1 MTLTDFVVE
10 NCTKCSS
17 LHCPQTRE
25 AVSTCDKYK
34 GNIKGIEKKE
44 SIEKYIQRIKE
55 AFEIHKVIII
65 SGGFN
70 IEENQKFFFDKFL
83 NKLKNEEHR
92 QTFVICDTNEVP
104 INDKLLDEIKRFS
117 QHRVFFK
124 TTLGN
129 LDLID
134 CIKYNANSDALQ
146 EIELIGY
153 DIDKDIIANALILK
167 TAFPEIQISTDVS
180 YIYCPSIDS
189 CIQAIKVMENCGIK
203 IKGLEN
209 NT

>member
-1 MTLTDFVVE
+1 MTLTEFLDE
-10 NCTKCSS
+10 NCAKCGS

-25 AVSTCDKYK
+25 AISTCGNYK

-44 SIEKYIQRIKE
+44 SIEQYIQRIKE
-55 AFEIHKVIII
+55 AFTIHKVIII

-70 IEENQKFFFDKFL
+70 IEKNQKHFFDTFL

-92 QTFVICDTNEVP
+92 QTFVICDTNEAP

-117 QHRVFFK
+117 QHRIFFK

-134 CIKYNANSDALQ
+134 CIKYNANSDVLP

-153 DIDKDIIANALILK
+153 DIDKDIIANALVLK
-167 TAFPEIQISTDVS
+167 TAFPDNQISTDVS
-180 YIYCPSIDS
+180 YVYCPNIDN
-189 CIQAIKVMENCGIK
+189 CIRAIKVMENCGIK

-209 NT
+209 NS

>member
-1 MTLTDFVVE
+1 MTLTEFYDE
-10 NCTKCSS
+10 NCAKCGS

-34 GNIKGIEKKE
+34 GNIIKIEKKE
-44 SIEKYIQRIKE
+44 SIEQYIQKIKD
-55 AFEIHKVIII
+55 AFTIHKVIII

-70 IEENQKFFFDKFL
+70 IEKNQKFFFDKFL
-83 NKLKNEEHR
+83 NKLENEEHK
-92 QTFVICDTNEVP
+92 QTFVICDTSEAP
-104 INDKLLDEIKRFS
+104 INDKLLNEIKRFS

-134 CIKYNANSDALQ
+134 CIKYNANSEALQ

-153 DIDKDIIANALILK
+153 DIDKDIITNALILK

-180 YIYCPSIDS
+180 YVYCPNIDN
-189 CIQAIKVMENCGIK
+189 CIQAIKIMENCGIK
-203 IKGLEN
+203 IKG
-209 NT
+209 